1 MARLIV
7 AWLRLHAAHPIR
19 VTTPQHR
26 RRTVTSSTPRLAI
39 KNQEEINMPLM
50 GMRRGGGAEA
60 APAAPAG
67 GGPELANRLKVRE
80 RLFAFGDDF
89 WIENGR
95 NDRVYLVDGKA
106 LRVRDTLLFKD
117 MQGNERYKLQEKMVR
132 VRDTMTLYNAD
143 GSEAA
148 TIKKALITPLRDRYA
163 VNLPGQPDLETQGN
177 ILHHEYT
184 IEQGGR
190 PVATISKRWF
200 RVRDTYSIDVVPGT
214 IDPLLAVAM
223 TVAIDMIQGVG

>member
-1 MARLIV
+1 
-7 AWLRLHAAHPIR
+7 
-19 VTTPQHR
+19 
-26 RRTVTSSTPRLAI
+26 
-39 KNQEEINMPLM
+39 MPLL
-50 GMRRGGGAEA
+50 GMRRGGGGE
-60 APAAPAG
+60 APAAAAAPSAA

-148 TIKKALITPLRDRYA
+148 TIKKALITPLRDRYT
-163 VNLPGQPDLETQGN
+163 VDIPGQQGLETQGN

-184 IEQGGR
+184 IERSGQR
-190 PVATISKRWF
+190 VATVSKSWF
-200 RVRDTYSIDVVPGT
+200 RIRDTYGIEVAPNT

-223 TVAIDMIQGVG
+223 TVAIDMMQGVG

>member
-1 MARLIV
+1 MFQR
-7 AWLRLHAAHPIR
+7 
-19 VTTPQHR
+19 
-26 RRTVTSSTPRLAI
+26 
-39 KNQEEINMPLM
+39 M
-50 GMRRGGGAEA
+50 GMRRGGAGGPATEA
-60 APAAPAG
+60 APAAPSA
-67 GGPELANRLKVRE
+67 GGPELDNRLKVRE

-95 NDRVYLVDGKA
+95 NQRVFWVDGKA
-106 LRVRDTLLFKD
+106 LRVRDTLLFKTLD
-117 MQGNERYKLQEKMVR
+117 GQERYKLQEKMVR

-143 GSEAA
+143 GSTAA

-163 VNLPGQPDLETQGN
+163 VDVPNGQGLETQGN

-200 RVRDTYSIDVVPGT
+200 RIRDTYGVEVVPGT

-223 TVAIDMIQGVG
+223 TVAIDMMQGVG

>member
-1 MARLIV
+1 MFQR
-7 AWLRLHAAHPIR
+7 
-19 VTTPQHR
+19 
-26 RRTVTSSTPRLAI
+26 
-39 KNQEEINMPLM
+39 M
-50 GMRRGGGAEA
+50 GMRRGDGAPEPA
-60 APAAPAG
+60 SAPAQG
-67 GGPELANRLKVRE
+67 GGPELDNRLKVRE

-95 NDRVYLVDGKA
+95 GQRAYLVDGKA

-117 MQGNERYKLQEKMVR
+117 MQGQERYKLQEKMVR

-148 TIKKALITPLRDRYA
+148 TIRKALITPLRDRYT
-163 VNLPGQPDLETQGN
+163 VDRPGQPGLETQGN

-184 IEQGGR
+184 IEMNRQA
-190 PVATISKRWF
+190 VATISKRWF
-200 RVRDTYSIDVVPGT
+200 RIRDTYGIEVAPGT

-223 TVAIDMIQGVG
+223 TVAIDMMQGVG

>member
-1 MARLIV
+1 
-7 AWLRLHAAHPIR
+7 
-19 VTTPQHR
+19 
-26 RRTVTSSTPRLAI
+26 
-39 KNQEEINMPLM
+39 MPLM
-50 GMRRGGGAEA
+50 GLRRGGGEAAAA
-60 APAAPAG
+60 APAAG

-106 LRVRDTLLFKD
+106 LRLRDTLLFKD

-148 TIKKALITPLRDRYA
+148 TIKKALITPLRDRYT
-163 VNLPGQPDLETQGN
+163 VDIPGQAGLETQGN

-184 IEQGGR
+184 IERSGQR
-190 PVATISKRWF
+190 VATVSKSWF
-200 RVRDTYSIDVVPGT
+200 RIRDTYGIEVTPNT

-223 TVAIDMIQGVG
+223 TVAIDMMQGVG